1 MMEMVNFSHLSVSIF
16 IILIILAV
24 IYKGTEMDNS
34 IMKAAA
40 TVFNK
45 NMP

>member
-1 MMEMVNFSHLSVSIF
+1 MMEMVHFSHLSMSIF
-16 IILIILAV
+16 IILILLAV

-34 IMKAAA
+34 IVKAAA

-45 NMP
+45 NVP